1 MKKSN
6 DIQWIKDLDITSSLL
21 EANSIG
27 ENLKKI
33 IATGVDAKILQY
45 EEHAENISD
54 DRIDIVEI
62 LSKDVF
68 KKPLKQNCVLIN
80 IEKDTKRYFD
90 SIEQLKK
97 VSIQNFVHV
106 KGTDGKKKEALET
119 DLSFILEFLS
129 QFNPEINI
137 KKIEINE
144 FSEINDP
151 GVQIQDGPLGCYC
164 SHLRAWI
171 YAYLNFEDYVI
182 VAEDDIAITNTE
194 NIEKYLKCIPDDWD
208 IIFFN
213 SSTKNKIYNEPYY
226 KFTEDFHSAHF
237 YIIKN
242 KCLPKLFQRMYPMND
257 QVDVLVSDLIK
268 ELNIYNVEDT
278 VYQKNV
284 STNTQN
290 NLHIISTSPNYEIL
304 RFLSGKIQK
313 TCNEFANKILPDN
326 EERNEIIV
334 SNLMYDILYNYIIKE
349 ESVKS
354 YDNMEDYKFDNSAY
368 KDLKEY
374 DQLKASMQF
383 FIQCTKKGVD
393 FSNAAHG
400 LANGFL
406 FTIQK
411 FDLHNKIDE
420 ESKEIIK
427 AYSFGSTAHTYNLG
441 NKFVIKKYND
451 KLRWA
456 TDGHDDPRKIFTK
469 ELNILLKTYHLN
481 HVPKIIS
488 YNIEDKIIKLSY
500 CGESLYNDFN
510 LPSDWKDQ
518 LKEIFTHFTE
528 NKINYPEFRLQNMLV
543 LNDKITFIDF
553 GLAEFVESAD
563 NTDNYNRFVK
573 LLGILDD
580 KFKTVTDIETRHRL
594 ISIFLKNMNYE

>member
-1 MKKSN
+1 MLTTEKWIN
-6 DIQWIKDLDITSSLL
+6 DIKCSLL

-45 EEHAENISD
+45 EEHAETISD
-54 DRIDIVEI
+54 DKIDIVEI

-68 KKPLKQNCVLIN
+68 KKPLKQNCILLN
-80 IEKDTKRYFD
+80 MEKDTKRYFT
-90 SIEQLKK
+90 SIQQLKK

-106 KGTDGKKKEALET
+106 KGTDGKKKESLEA
-119 DLSFILEFLS
+119 DLSFILKFLS
-129 QFNPEINI
+129 QFNPEI
-137 KKIEINE
+137 KPQKIEINE
-144 FSEINDP
+144 FSETNDQ

-182 VAEDDIAITNTE
+182 IAEDDIAITNTE
-194 NIEKYLKCIPDDWD
+194 NIEKYLKCIPDDWE

-213 SSTKNKIYNEPYY
+213 SAPKNKKYNDEPYY

-242 KCLPKLFQRMYPMND
+242 NCLPKLFQKMYPMND
-257 QVDVLVSDLIK
+257 QVDVLISDCIK
-268 ELNIYNVEDT
+268 ELNIYNIKDT
-278 VYQKNV
+278 VYQKNL

-290 NLHIISTSPNYEIL
+290 NLHIISTSPNYEVL
-304 RFLSGKIQK
+304 RFLSGKIK
-313 TCNEFANKILPDN
+313 NSCNEFANKILPDN
-326 EERNEIIV
+326 EKRNEIIV
-334 SNLMYDILYNYIIKE
+334 SNLIYDILYNYITKE
-349 ESVKS
+349 ESTKL
-354 YDNMEDYKFDNSAY
+354 YENIEDYKFDNSSY

-393 FSNAAHG
+393 FSSAAHG

-406 FTIQK
+406 YTIEK
-411 FDLHNKIDE
+411 FDLHNRIDE

-441 NKFVIKKYND
+441 DKFVIKKYND

-456 TDGHDDPRKIFTK
+456 TEGHDDPRKIFTK
-469 ELNILLKTYHLN
+469 ELNILLKTHHLN

-488 YNIEDKIIKLSY
+488 YNIEDKMIKLSY

-528 NKINYPEFRLQNMLV
+528 NKLNYPEFRLQNILV
-543 LNDKITFIDF
+543 LNEKITFIDF
-553 GLAEFVESAD
+553 GLAEFTNYAD
-563 NTDNYNRFVK
+563 NTDNYNRFIK

-580 KFKTVTDIETRHRL
+580 RFKTATDINVRHRL
-594 ISIFLKNMNYE
+594 ISTFLKNMSYE

>member
-1 MKKSN
+1 MLTTEK
-6 DIQWIKDLDITSSLL
+6 WIDDVKSSLL

-33 IATGVDAKILQY
+33 IATGCDAKILQY
-45 EEHAENISD
+45 EEHAKTISD

-62 LSKDVF
+62 LSKYIF
-68 KKPLKQNCVLIN
+68 KKPLHQNCLLLN
-80 IEKDTKRYFD
+80 IEKDTKRYVT
-90 SIEQLKK
+90 SLEQLKK
-97 VSIQNFVHV
+97 LSIQKFVHL

-129 QFNPEINI
+129 QFNPKIKP

-144 FSEINDP
+144 FSEINDS

-171 YAYLNFEDYVI
+171 YSYLNFEDYAI
-182 VAEDDIAITNTE
+182 IAEDDISITNTE
-194 NIEKYLKCIPDDWD
+194 NIKKYLKCIPDDWD

-213 SSTKNKIYNEPYY
+213 SAPKNKIYTEPYY

-242 KCLPKLFQRMYPMND
+242 NCLPKLFQKMYPLND
-257 QVDVLVSDLIK
+257 QVDVLVSDCIK
-268 ELNIYNVEDT
+268 ELNIYNIKDT
-278 VYQKNV
+278 VYQKNL

-290 NLHIISTSPNYEIL
+290 NLHIISNSPNYEIL
-304 RFLSGKIQK
+304 RILSGKIQK

-326 EERNEIIV
+326 EKRNEIIV
-334 SNLMYDILYNYIIKE
+334 SNLMYDILYNYITKDK
-349 ESVKS
+349 STKS
-354 YDNMEDYKFDNSAY
+354 YDNMEDYKFDDSAY

-374 DQLKASMQF
+374 DRLKASIQF

-393 FSNAAHG
+393 FSKEANE

-411 FDLHNKIDE
+411 FDLHNTFDE

-427 AYSFGSTAHTYNLG
+427 AHSFGSTAHTYNLG

-456 TDGHDDPRKIFTK
+456 TDGHENPRDIFTK
-469 ELNILLKTYHLN
+469 ELNILLKTQHLN
-481 HVPKIIS
+481 HVPKIID
-488 YNIEDKIIKLSY
+488 YNIEDKMIKLSY

-510 LPSDWKDQ
+510 LPNNWKEQ
-518 LKEIFTHFTE
+518 VREIFTHFTE
-528 NKINYPEFRLQNMLV
+528 NKVNYPEFRLQNMLV
-543 LNDKITFIDF
+543 LNGKITFIDF
-553 GLAEFVESAD
+553 GLAEFTDSAD
-563 NTDNYNRFVK
+563 NTDNCNRFINF
-573 LLGILDD
+573 LDILNN
-580 KFKTVTDIETRHRL
+580 KFQSVNDIDARHRL
-594 ISIFLKNMNYE
+594 ISTFLKNMNID